1 MVPFTTS
8 VYLYSHCELYTGLT
22 KGRAEAGHFLML
34 LDNCNAQLRLRSIV
48 QYDDISQI
56 PFSGLTSLLSFGTH
70 LKLPECLHL
79 DKNNDNE

>member
-1 MVPFTTS
+1 MVLFTTS
-8 VYLYSHCELYTGLT
+8 VYLYSQCELYTGLT

-56 PFSGLTSLLSFGTH
+56 PFSGPYFSTELWNPFKTS
-70 LKLPECLHL
+70 
-79 DKNNDNE
+79 